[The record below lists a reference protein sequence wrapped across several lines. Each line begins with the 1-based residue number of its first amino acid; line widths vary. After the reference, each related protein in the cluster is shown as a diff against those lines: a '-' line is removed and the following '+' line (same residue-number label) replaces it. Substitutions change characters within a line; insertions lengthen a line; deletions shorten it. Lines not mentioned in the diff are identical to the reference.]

1 MNVSLEMNQNVTIQ
15 LTLAEALILSDCLGR
30 LNAGENLAQ
39 LVDNAEQMAL
49 WTLDN
54 RLEAW
59 NPVIFS
65 DRYDKYLQDAKSFIT
80 RGTDE

>member
-1 MNVSLEMNQNVTIQ
+1 MSLEMNQNVTIQ